1 MALEDMT
8 ETGGLRTVLEL
19 EYVEDFNAKWR
30 QYTPDEQAAIN
41 AEINARLDE
50 LVATPDARW
59 PVITNTSIEG
69 GRVNPFNGKRGD
81 WTGTPYHAIWVR
93 SGRDDRRAALF
104 FGQIWKKR
112 IIEHKEDWIGY
123 RSDGVTRQTFPNKG
137 ISLDGKSYFVRRDRR
152 K

>member
-59 PVITNTSIEG
+59 GSITNTSIEG

-81 WTGTPYHAIWVR
+81 WTSYEYCERHSWAVRIYWRLVYYGGSFLLVMLSGMAIDGFLTFMDR
-93 SGRDDRRAALF
+93 LRDLL
-104 FGQIWKKR
+104 WM
-112 IIEHKEDWIGY
+112 
-123 RSDGVTRQTFPNKG
+123 
-137 ISLDGKSYFVRRDRR
+137 
-152 K
+152 